1 MSYPNDVSV
10 RTVFGQ
16 YLKSTGLAAAGTV
29 TFTPSHRIED
39 ANDATILSTPITV
52 TLDTNGEFEIDL
64 PCTDDLD
71 LSPRGWYY
79 TATIRIKGARPYSF
93 RFYLPTGD
101 GTDVDITKL
110 DTVEPVTTSPLG
122 TDIPRGLVGAQGP
135 QGPTGP
141 AGPAGGSA
149 STAALETR
157 LTSLEQRPFRIIL
170 SSDGKIVDDETYPAG
185 SPVVLDLKR
194 LRSGSNADN

>member
-16 YLKSTGLAAAGTV
+16 YLKSTGAAAAGTV

-52 TLDTNGEFEIDL
+52 TLDANGEFEVDL

-79 TATIRIKGARPYSF
+79 TATIRIKGARPYS
-93 RFYLPTGD
+93 
-101 GTDVDITKL
+101 L
-110 DTVEPVTTSPLG
+110 DS
-122 TDIPRGLVGAQGP
+122 ISQ
-135 QGPTGP
+135 
-141 AGPAGGSA
+141 
-149 STAALETR
+149 LEM
-157 LTSLEQRPFRIIL
+157 EQM
-170 SSDGKIVDDETYPAG
+170 
-185 SPVVLDLKR
+185 
-194 LRSGSNADN
+194 